1 MRPAISRAESDHPSR
16 PSDLIL
22 CRARTRMKRAG
33 LCVSAVLV
41 LLAVGSS
48 SASAA
53 EPWWHL
59 NSGSAPANIPPGGT
73 GEIVVTASDL
83 GTADANGGTGSPIK
97 IVDTLPE
104 HLVAT
109 AIGAEASEGTSS
121 GSPGLGISSESV
133 GSCTTPPILSCE
145 YTGVIG
151 DYSQIEV
158 VISVKAEAGAESGEL
173 NHASVSGGGA
183 AGAVSAAHP
192 ITISA
197 APTPYGVEN
206 YEMTP
211 EEEGGKVDTQAGSH
225 PLQLTTTLE
234 LNQTLL
240 PGSPPAY
247 AKDLHFNLPPGLVGN
262 PTPFP
267 QCSEALFLTRPEE
280 GDDSNTCPADTA
292 VGVAAFAIN
301 VGFGNATSAT
311 SEGHI
316 VVPLFNLVPEL
327 GEPARFG
334 FYYDESPVYLD
345 TSVRTGSDYGV
356 TVSVDNITQEVGF
369 LSSRVTF
376 WGVPADPR
384 HNNARGWSC
393 IDDEAVL
400 HYQGPV
406 GIGPCIIP
414 TEEVHPPPLLALPT
428 SCAGPLE
435 TDMETDSWKE
445 RGSSQT
451 FPQNPLSPLPTLDG
465 CTKLPFRPEVRV
477 SPDVQEAS
485 KPSGLRVDV
494 HVPQAVD
501 LDSEGLS
508 ASDVKN
514 IVVTLPEGLI
524 LNPSAADGLA
534 ACPLL
539 TGREASQE
547 EREGKGEVEGIN
559 LETPQPANCPN
570 ASKIATVTIH
580 SPLLPKPLEGFV
592 YLASPQNF
600 AGLPQNP
607 FSKHVAQYLVADDKE
622 AGILVKLPGSVELGG
637 EPGVTGLAPGQIR
650 STFANQP
657 QLPFEDAELHFFGG
671 ERAPLAT
678 PAHCGTYT
686 TNASFAPWSGN
697 EPVSSQGQFAITS
710 GAGGGSC
717 PGSSLPFNAS
727 LESGSTNVN
736 AGSFSEL
743 TTTLS
748 RPNGDQNI
756 QSVTLHYPPGVT
768 GLISGVKLCG
778 ETEANAGTCGPESQ
792 IGESI
797 VSVGVGG
804 EPFTVTGGKAYITG
818 PYEGAPFGLSI
829 VNPAKAG
836 PFDLQEGRPVVV
848 RAKVE
853 VNPLTAALTV
863 TTNTPEQ
870 GYAIPTI
877 IEGFPLQIQHVNVLV
892 NRPGFS
898 VNPTNCNKM
907 EITGT
912 IASAE
917 GSNAAVSDPFQVTNC
932 QALKFQPKFTVTT
945 AAHATKTDG
954 TSLVF
959 RISYP
964 PGAMG
969 SDSWFKAA
977 KFDIPKQLPARLT
990 TIQQACLAATF
1001 EANPANCPKHS
1012 KIGEAIVR
1020 TQVLPVPLKG
1030 PVYFVSYGG
1039 AKFPDAIILLSGDN
1053 VNTRLVGE
1061 TFINGKTGVT
1071 SATFPANPDVPFES
1085 IEVMLPSGE
1094 YSEFG
1099 ANLPSKDHND
1109 FCGQSLKMPTAFQAQ
1124 NGLEIH
1130 QQTPV
1135 TITGCPKTKKAKA
1148 AKHNNKN
1155 NKSKRSGKTR
1165 GKRGRK

>member
-1 MRPAISRAESDHPSR
+1 MTVKSRT
-16 PSDLIL
+16 LITL
-22 CRARTRMKRAG
+22 CALLG
-33 LCVSAVLV
+33 VL
-41 LLAVGSS
+41 GID
-48 SASAA
+48 ASAA
-53 EPWWHL
+53 SAVEPWWHL
-59 NSGSAPANIPPGGT
+59 NSGSEPANIAPGGT
-73 GEIVVTASDL
+73 SNIVVTAADL
-83 GTADANGGTGSPIK
+83 GDADANGDSSLEDPAGSGVFGTPIK
-97 IVDTLPE
+97 ITDTLPA
-104 HLVAT
+104 HLRAT
-109 AIGAEASEGTSS
+109 GIRAETNDDDGF
-121 GSPGLGISSESV
+121 GVGPISV
-133 GSCTTPPILSCE
+133 GSCSESPALDCE
-145 YTGVIG
+145 YTEVLPAYG
-151 DYSQIEV
+151 QIRV
-158 VISVKAEAGAESGEL
+158 VIAVVAEAGAESGEL

-183 AGAVSAAHP
+183 PRAVSVAHP
-192 ITISA
+192 IVISA

-211 EEEGGKVDTQAGSH
+211 EEEGGALDTQAGSH
-225 PLQLTTTLE
+225 PFQLTTTLD
-234 LNQTLL
+234 LNQTSE
-240 PGSPPAY
+240 PDAPPAL

-262 PTPFP
+262 PTVFP
-267 QCSEALFLTRPEE
+267 QCPGAVFLKNPEAF
-280 GDDSNTCPADTA
+280 SNECPNDTA
-292 VGVAAFAIN
+292 VGVAEFSFIGRG
-301 VGFGNATSAT
+301 VLEQFSPV
-311 SEGHI
+311 
-316 VVPLFNLVPEL
+316 VVPLFNLVPAA

-334 FYYDESPVYLD
+334 FYFAEVPVYLE
-345 TSVRTGSDYGV
+345 TSVRTGEGYAV
-356 TVSVDNITQEVGF
+356 RVSADNITQQVSF
-369 LSSRVTF
+369 ISSRVTF
-376 WGVPADPR
+376 WGVPGDAR
-384 HNNARGWSC
+384 HNDQRGWSC
-393 IDDEAVL
+393 IDDETVV
-400 HYQGPV
+400 HSVGPSV
-406 GIGPCIIP
+406 SSCVPAG
-414 TEEVHPPPLLALPT
+414 ESHPAPLLTLPT
-428 SCAGPLE
+428 SCTEALE
-435 TDMETDSWKE
+435 TNVETDSWKE
-445 RGSSQT
+445 RGAFQT
-451 FPQNPLSPLPTLDG
+451 FDQNPLEPLPALDG
-465 CTKLPFRPEVRV
+465 CTKLPFKPEVRV
-477 SPDVQEAS
+477 APDVQEAS
-485 KPSGLRVDV
+485 KPSGLNVDV

-501 LDSEGLS
+501 LDAEGLS

-539 TGREASQE
+539 NGREAGQE
-547 EREGKGEVEGIN
+547 AREGKGEVQGIN

-607 FSKHVAQYLVADDKE
+607 FSKHVAQYLVAEDKE

-637 EPGVTGLAPGQIR
+637 EPGVTGLQPGQIR
-650 STFANQP
+650 STFADQP

-678 PAHCGTYT
+678 PEHCGSYT
-686 TNASFAPWSGN
+686 TNASYAPWSGN
-697 EPVSSQGQFAITS
+697 EAVGAQSTFEITS
-710 GAGGGSC
+710 GPGGGAC
-717 PGSSLPFNAS
+717 PGSALPFNAS

-748 RPNGDQNI
+748 RPNDNQNI

-778 ETEANAGTCGPESQ
+778 EGEANAGTCGPESQ

-863 TTNTPEQ
+863 TTNTPEE
-870 GYAIPTI
+870 GFAIPTI

-898 VNPTNCNKM
+898 VNPSNCSKM

-917 GSNAAVSDPFQVTNC
+917 GSSAAVSDPFQVTNC

-945 AAHATKTDG
+945 AAHASKTDG

-1001 EANPANCPKHS
+1001 EANPAACPKHS
-1012 KIGEAIVR
+1012 KIGEAIVH

-1085 IEVMLPSGE
+1085 IEVTLPSGE

-1099 ANLPSKDHND
+1099 ANLPAKDHND
-1109 FCGQSLKMPTAFQAQ
+1109 FCGQALKMPTAFQAQ

-1135 TITGCPKTKKAKA
+1135 TITGCPKTKAKKAKA
-1148 AKHNNKN
+1148 AKHNKKN
-1155 NKSKRSGKTR
+1155 NKSKSKKKGK
-1165 GKRGRK
+1165 

>member
-1 MRPAISRAESDHPSR
+1 MTVKIHT
-16 PSDLIL
+16 LIAL
-22 CRARTRMKRAG
+22 CAALG
-33 LCVSAVLV
+33 ALGIGA
-41 LLAVGSS
+41 S

-53 EPWWHL
+53 EPWWHI
-59 NSGSAPANIPPGGT
+59 NSGSEPANIPPGGM
-73 GEIVVTASDL
+73 GKIVVTAANL
-83 GTADANGGTGSPIK
+83 GDADASGGTGSPVK
-97 IVDTLPE
+97 ITDALPA
-104 HLVAT
+104 HLKAT
-109 AIGAEASEGTSS
+109 GITAEANSGDGFGVGT
-121 GSPGLGISSESV
+121 ISVGTCSESPV
-133 GSCTTPPILSCE
+133 LGCE
-145 YTGVIG
+145 YTEVLPAYG
-151 DYSQIEV
+151 QIQV
-158 VISVKAEAGAESGEL
+158 VISVVAEPGAESGEL

-183 AGAVSAAHP
+183 PRVVSTARP
-192 ITISA
+192 IAISA
-197 APTPYGVEN
+197 TPTPYGVEN

-211 EEEGGKVDTQAGSH
+211 EEEGGAVDTQAGSH
-225 PLQLTTTLE
+225 PFQLTTTLA
-234 LNQTLL
+234 LNQIAGTI
-240 PGSPPAY
+240 GAEGQYVSQSPAL

-262 PTPFP
+262 PTVFP
-267 QCSEALFLTRPEE
+267 QCAGTLFLKNPEA
-280 GDDSNTCPADTA
+280 DDNECPDDTA
-292 VGVAAFAIN
+292 VGVAEFTF
-301 VGFGNATSAT
+301 VGRGVLEHFTPV
-311 SEGHI
+311 
-316 VVPLFNLVPEL
+316 VVPLFNLVPAA

-334 FYYDESPVYLD
+334 FYFAGVPVYLE
-345 TSVRTGSDYGV
+345 TSVRTGEGYAV
-356 TVSVDNITQEVGF
+356 RVSADNITQQVDF
-369 LSSRVTF
+369 ISSRVTF
-376 WGVPADPR
+376 WGVPGDPR
-384 HNNARGWSC
+384 HNDQRGWSC

-400 HYQGPV
+400 DQIGPT
-406 GIGPCIIP
+406 GIGPCVLGG
-414 TEEVHPPPLLALPT
+414 ESHPAPLLALPT
-428 SCAGPLE
+428 SCTGALATTVE
-435 TDMETDSWKE
+435 ADSW
-445 RGSSQT
+445 SAPDAFAST
-451 FPQNPLSPLPTLDG
+451 LPSEALPALDG
-465 CTKLPFRPEVRV
+465 CTKLPFKPEVRV
-477 SPDVQEAS
+477 APDVQEVS
-485 KPSGLRVDV
+485 KPSGLNVDV

-501 LDSEGLS
+501 LDAEGLS

-917 GSNAAVSDPFQVTNC
+917 GSNAAVPDPFQVTNC

>member
-1 MRPAISRAESDHPSR
+1 MTNKIRT
-16 PSDLIL
+16 LI
-22 CRARTRMKRAG
+22 T
-33 LCVSAVLV
+33 LCVLLGVLGIGAASAF
-41 LLAVGSS
+41 
-48 SASAA
+48 AA

-59 NSGSAPANIPPGGT
+59 ESGSEPANIPPGGT
-73 GEIVVTASDL
+73 GKITVTAADL
-83 GTADANGGTGSPIK
+83 GDADANGNSSFEDPANSGVFGTPIK
-97 IVDTLPE
+97 VTDTLPP
-104 HLVAT
+104 HLKAT
-109 AIGAEASEGTSS
+109 EIAAEANEEDGIGV
-121 GSPGLGISSESV
+121 GSVGV
-133 GSCTTPPILSCE
+133 GSCSRPPVLDCE
-145 YTGVIG
+145 YTEVLPSYG
-151 DYSQIEV
+151 QIRV
-158 VISVKAEAGAESGEL
+158 VISVVAESGAESGEL

-183 AGAVSAAHP
+183 PRVVSVARP
-192 ITISA
+192 VTISSM
-197 APTPYGVEN
+197 PTSYGVEN

-211 EEEGGKVDTQAGSH
+211 EEEGGGVDTQAGSH
-225 PLQLTTTLE
+225 PFQLTTTLD
-234 LNQTLL
+234 LNQALV
-240 PGSPPAY
+240 PGEPPAL
-247 AKDLHFNLPPGLVGN
+247 AKDLNFNLPPGLVGN

-267 QCSEALFLTRPEE
+267 QCPEALFLKRPQES
-280 GDDSNTCPADTA
+280 DDSDVCPADTA
-292 VGVAAFAIN
+292 VGVAQFTIN
-301 VGFGNATSAT
+301 LGYFTPEDRAPV
-311 SEGHI
+311 
-316 VVPLFNLVPEL
+316 VVPLFNLVPAV

-334 FYYDESPVYLD
+334 FYFDQAPVYLD
-345 TSVRTGSDYGV
+345 TSVRTGEGYAV
-356 TVSVDNITQEVGF
+356 RVSVDNITQQVVYG
-369 LSSRVTF
+369 SSRVTF
-376 WGVPADPR
+376 WGVPGDAR
-384 HNNARGWSC
+384 HDDSRGWSC
-393 IDDEAVL
+393 IDDEAFL
-400 HYQGPV
+400 LAQGPH
-406 GIGPCIIP
+406 GIGTCTAPQQ
-414 TEEVHPPPLLALPT
+414 EQDPPPLLTLPT
-428 SCAGPLE
+428 SCTGALE
-435 TDMETDSWKE
+435 TSVETDSWKE
-445 RGSSQT
+445 RGAFQT
-451 FPQNPLSPLPTLDG
+451 FYQNPLDSLPALDG
-465 CTKLPFRPEVRV
+465 CTKLPFKPSIKV

-485 KPSGLRVDV
+485 KPSGLNVDV

-501 LDSEGLS
+501 LDAEGLS
-508 ASDVKN
+508 ASDVN
-514 IVVTLPEGLI
+514 DITVTLPEGLI

-539 TGREASQE
+539 KDREAAQE
-547 EREGKGEVEGIN
+547 EREAKGEVTGID

-607 FSKHVAQYLVADDKE
+607 FSRHVAQYLVAEDKE
-622 AGILVKLPGSVELGG
+622 AGVLVKLPGSVELGG
-637 EPGVTGLAPGQIR
+637 EPGVTGLRSGQIR
-650 STFANQP
+650 STFADQP

-678 PAHCGTYT
+678 PSHCGSYM
-686 TNASFAPWSGN
+686 TNASYAPWSGN
-697 EPVSSQGQFAITS
+697 ESASAQASFAITS
-710 GAGGGSC
+710 GSGGGAC
-717 PGSSLPFNAS
+717 PGSSLAFDAS
-727 LESGSTNVN
+727 LESGSTDVN

-748 RPNGDQNI
+748 RPSGDQNI

-768 GLISGVKLCG
+768 GLISGVTLCG
-778 ETEANAGTCGPESQ
+778 EAQANAGTCGPESQ

-917 GSNAAVSDPFQVTNC
+917 GSSAAVADPFQVTNC
-932 QALKFQPKFTVTT
+932 AALKFQPKFTVTT
-945 AAHATKTDG
+945 AAHASKPDG

-969 SDSWFKAA
+969 ADSWFRAA

-1001 EANPANCPKHS
+1001 EANPAACPAHS
-1012 KIGEAIVR
+1012 KIGEAIVH

-1085 IEVMLPSGE
+1085 IEVTLPAGQ

-1099 ANLPSKDHND
+1099 ANLPAKDHND
-1109 FCGQSLKMPTAFQAQ
+1109 FCGQALKMPTAFQAQ

-1148 AKHNNKN
+1148 AKHNKKN
-1155 NKSKRSGKTR
+1155 NKSKSKKKGK
-1165 GKRGRK
+1165 